1 MTPSQ
6 DLETF
11 YGLLSELRSRVGG
24 FRYLRDST
32 GRIIWPERGIYFFFD
47 RDEPR
52 RSGEELRVV
61 RVGTHALRRGT
72 QTTLWG
78 RLHNHRGHEGGRHP
92 GGGNHRGSVF
102 RFHVGAAMLTRS
114 GESPEL
120 LRSWMDRARPSPEYR
135 EAEHEVEHRVSRYI
149 RDLPLLWVGVS
160 DEPGPSSDRGVL
172 ESNSIALLGTEGNL
186 VDPPRTDWLGW
197 SAPSSAISR
206 SGLWNVNHVTSSY
219 DSVFLE
225 RLGQYISQF
234 G

>member
-78 RLHNHRGHEGGRHP
+78 RLHNHRGHEGGQASRWRQPP
-92 GGGNHRGSVF
+92 GLGLSIPCWCRDV
-102 RFHVGAAMLTRS
+102 
-114 GESPEL
+114 
-120 LRSWMDRARPSPEYR
+120 DK
-135 EAEHEVEHRVSRYI
+135 I
-149 RDLPLLWVGVS
+149 R
-160 DEPGPSSDRGVL
+160 R
-172 ESNSIALLGTEGNL
+172 IA
-186 VDPPRTDWLGW
+186 
-197 SAPSSAISR
+197 
-206 SGLWNVNHVTSSY
+206 
-219 DSVFLE
+219 
-225 RLGQYISQF
+225 
-234 G
+234 